1 MLYGTFKFS
10 SLASLHPCKGC
21 TKGVHMVHKGCTH
34 GAQRV
39 YKGCT
44 KGAQRVYKGCTHG
57 APRVYK
63 AWTKGVQRV
72 YKGCTK
78 GVYIVRMSHKLKGI
92 VTVSSLQTVFMIQ
105 YV

>member
-1 MLYGTFKFS
+1 
-10 SLASLHPCKGC
+10 
-21 TKGVHMVHKGCTH
+21 MVHKGCTH

-39 YKGCT
+39 H
-44 KGAQRVYKGCTHG
+44 KGCTHG
-57 APRVYK
+57 AQRVHK
-63 AWTKGVQRV
+63 GCTKGVQRV

-92 VTVSSLQTVFMIQ
+92 VTVSSLQAVFMIQ